1 MCKPVLHEKM
11 QEAFNIGIISNS
23 EKMFLVRN
31 YCKTSFFYHI
41 PIAHKNPTCPPERPI
56 IASMDGLTSRISQNV
71 DNFLQ
76 PIVTSLP
83 AYNRDSSHMLEGLQ
97 QYKWQIEYLWLSLD
111 VCSLYKSIPHE
122 TGLKALNHFLC
133 ETDYIHL
140 YQSRFICQ
148 CT

>member
-83 AYNRDSSHMLEGLQ
+83 AYNRDSSHMLEGL
-97 QYKWQIEYLWLSLD
+97 D